1 MITRAVNRNVRL
13 RGAGQDW
20 WLALLVCA
28 LHRSHPLAAVALSKF
43 PIIAA
48 LVCRLV
54 MSHPVCELCGSVWSL
69 VAQFAVL

>member
-28 LHRSHPLAAVALSKF
+28 LHRSHRLAAVALSKF

-54 MSHPVCELCGSVWSL
+54 MSHPVCELCGSVCSL